1 MAKYKGD
8 PANTDYNAGDDFN
21 YEVWTADSELTLC
34 NVPWDAVY
42 KDVVFFES
50 TTKLNEYIDAKGDT
64 TTISNAMYAR
74 IDEPISIDMP
84 LGRAQRYNYIRV
96 FNPAQPI
103 GVGEDV
109 PKYYYYFI
117 RGIRHV
123 APETTEIVVQ
133 LDVWQT
139 YIRLVQFGRAYIE
152 RGHIGIANQFNFR
165 NYGRDYLTIQE
176 GLDIGAEYVNVTS
189 KNVVVMDS
197 FVNSPS
203 NPEPTFNVMAISTVD
218 LNGDHGTEAE
228 PKNPSARP
236 TYIQSGVPSGAGVYL
251 WDSAKE
257 FMSFLADFSKKS
269 WVTAGIVSITLLPD
283 MRRYNPY
290 GFSWGSTKDPV
301 TKAYA
306 GYIAP
311 KIRRNMFTNWR
322 DSTEILNYIPARYRH
337 LKKFLTSPY
346 CMMELTFNAGSA
358 VVLKPE
364 SWNSRDATILEMMAI
379 IPPSQR
385 MAAIP
390 MNYNGRNSTPVGPDR
405 ALGYGENWVTDG
417 DFLDMAVFLSN
428 FPTIPIVNNGQIMY
442 LASNAR
448 SIASQYSSNDWAQQR
463 ALQGNSVAYDQASAG
478 INAGR
483 DLANNSISA
492 DQQQTAIQQNL
503 ASQQALLNLFGGTA
517 AGAGMGA
524 FAGPAGAIAGGVGGL
539 VSGGLGMIG
548 QGMQADAANQAL
560 ASRVGAAGNA
570 RDINAGLGTTMRD
583 SNKGLADWA
592 ARGDYANA
600 RAQMD
605 AKIQD
610 AQMIPHGMSGQFG
623 GETFNL
629 VNDAM
634 NLTLRVKMLDQAAIS
649 VVGEYWL
656 RYGYPVRRSALIPN
670 DLRVMDKF
678 SYWKLSEIY
687 IQTGGMP
694 ETFKQAIRGILEKG
708 VTVWNDPKDI
718 GRIDFADNRALPNIV
733 IEGYQPPPWE
743 PEPDPEPPIT
753 PKRKKRKMLVYATND
768 GGMKYA
774 LAGSAPGT
782 EANWIQTE
790 SESLKDSFLE
800 ACGVDN
806 PVLVD
811 ISLFYELSAK
821 YLAPVT
827 TLEYVEGP

>member
-21 YEVWTADSELTLC
+21 YEVWTANSELTLC

-42 KDVVFFES
+42 KDVWGAES
-50 TTKLNEYIDAKGDT
+50 TDALNEYIDERGDS

-84 LGRAQRYNYIRV
+84 LGRAQRYNYVRV
-96 FNPAQPI
+96 FNPAQPTTSP
-103 GVGEDV
+103 DS

-152 RGHIGIANQFNFR
+152 RGHIGIANQNNFR
-165 NYGRDYLTIQE
+165 NYGRDYLTVQE
-176 GLDIGAEYVNVTS
+176 GLDIGSEYVNVAQRE
-189 KNVVVMDS
+189 VVIMDP
-197 FVNSPS
+197 FANSNP
-203 NPEPTFNVMAISTVD
+203 PEPTFNVMAISTID
-218 LNGDHGTEAE
+218 LNGDHGTEAA
-228 PKNPSARP
+228 PKNPSANP
-236 TYIQSGVPSGAGVYL
+236 TYIQNQVPSGAGVYV
-251 WDSAKE
+251 WDDAKD
-257 FMSFLADFSKKS
+257 FMAFMRDFSKKP
-269 WVTAGIVSITLLPD
+269 WVTAGLVSITLLPPQQ
-283 MRRYNPY
+283 RFFKYGY
-290 GFSWGSTKDPV
+290 GFGGAKDPV
-301 TKAYA
+301 TRARA

-311 KIRRNMFTNWR
+311 SIHRKLFPNWR
-322 DSTEILNYIPARYRH
+322 NSSDILNYIPARYRH

-346 CMMELTFNAGSA
+346 CMIEMTFNSGSA

-364 SWNSRDATILEMMAI
+364 SWNSDSASVMEKLSIM
-379 IPPSQR
+379 PPSQR
-385 MAAIP
+385 LAAIP
-390 MNYNGRNSTPVGPDR
+390 LNYNGRNATPDVPEGSVP
-405 ALGYGENWVTDG
+405 AGATWYKDG
-417 DFLDMAVFLSN
+417 DYLDMAVFLSN

-463 ALQGNSVAYDQASAG
+463 ALQGNQVAFDQASAG
-478 INAGR
+478 IGAGR
-483 DLANNSISA
+483 DLANNAISA
-492 DQQQTAIQQNL
+492 DQAQTAIQQNL

-517 AGAGMGA
+517 SGAGMGA

-539 VSGGLGMIG
+539 VSGGLGLMG

-560 ASRVGAAGNA
+560 AVRTGTAGVA
-570 RDINAGLGTTMRD
+570 RDINSGLGTTMRD

-592 ARGDYANA
+592 AKGDYAND

-610 AQMIPHGMSGQFG
+610 ASMIPHGMSGQFG

-629 VNDAM
+629 VNDDM
-634 NLTLRVKMLDQAAIS
+634 NLTMRIKMLDQASIA

-656 RYGYPVRRSALIPN
+656 RYGYPVRRSAMIPN

-687 IQTGGMP
+687 IRTGGMP
-694 ETFKQAIRGILEKG
+694 ESFKQTIRGILEKG
-708 VTVWNDPKDI
+708 VTVWNNPEDI
-718 GRIDFADNRALPNIV
+718 GRIDFADNRALPGIV
-733 IEGYQPPPWE
+733 IEGYEPPPWE
-743 PEPDPEPPIT
+743 PEPEPEPPIT
-753 PKRKKRKMLVYATND
+753 IKRKKRKMLVYATND

-774 LAGSAPGT
+774 LAGTAPGT
-782 EANWIQTE
+782 EANWIETT
-790 SESLKDSFLE
+790 SETLKDQFLV
-800 ACGVDN
+800 ACGVDE
-806 PVLVD
+806 PVTLETA
-811 ISLFYELSAK
+811 LFYELSAK
-821 YLAPVT
+821 YLAPVST
-827 TLEYVEGP
+827 FEYVEGP